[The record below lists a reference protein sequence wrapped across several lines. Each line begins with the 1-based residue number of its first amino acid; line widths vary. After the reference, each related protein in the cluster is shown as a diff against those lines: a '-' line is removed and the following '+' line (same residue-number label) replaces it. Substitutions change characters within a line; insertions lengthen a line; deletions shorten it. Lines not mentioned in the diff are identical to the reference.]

1 MPMKPLLH
9 NPTTILAAL
18 GLVSGT
24 AGSFGLGTNYG
35 EAPEV
40 GVYMVFAGIW
50 FGLVIGY
57 GVWRWAGRS
66 LPAAAL
72 AIAGTWLAWQAA
84 VNIGL
89 HMDQRWLADGVVSE
103 PARGYVTGVVA
114 GGIGALLTWAAAA
127 MVVPP
132 LRRAG
137 SLAVVVS
144 TGALF
149 GLLLPS
155 TSHYDYPAILLLP
168 WQAGVAAAFGA
179 CLSAGRRRVDV
190 PVLRSGLN

>member
-1 MPMKPLLH
+1 MPTKSLLH
-9 NPTTILAAL
+9 NPATILAGL

-24 AGSFGLGTNYG
+24 LGSYDLGANYG
-35 EAPEV
+35 EAPAV
-40 GVYMVFAGIW
+40 GIYMVFAGIW

-57 GVWRWAGRS
+57 GIWRWAGRS

-72 AIAGTWLAWQAA
+72 AGAGTWVAWEVAI
-84 VNIGL
+84 NIGL
-89 HMDQRWLADGVVSE
+89 HIDQRWLADGVVAE
-103 PARGYVTGVVA
+103 PARGFITGMVA

-127 MVVPP
+127 AVAPALRHAASVGLVV
-132 LRRAG
+132 A
-137 SLAVVVS
+137 

-168 WQAGVAAAFGA
+168 WQAGVAAALGISLA
-179 CLSAGRRRVDV
+179 AGWRRVDA
-190 PVLRSGLN
+190 PVLRSGLS